1 MSRAGKSDIQEKVS
15 PVCARRFAA
24 AGLIEI
30 TQQGCVVDPVTARG
44 RTRLHRKLD

>member
-1 MSRAGKSDIQEKVS
+1 MSRAGRGDIQEKVC
-15 PVCARRFAA
+15 PVCARRFAV

-44 RTRLHRKLD
+44 RMHLHRKPD